1 MSELDDEIAAVEED
15 LRIWRK
21 CNDDTWH
28 DDPDYAAEA
37 RRLASLKRKRARI
50 AQTSQSD

>member
-1 MSELDDEIAAVEED
+1 MSELDDEIEATEEN

-21 CNDDTWH
+21 YNDDTWH

-37 RRLASLKRKRARI
+37 RRLAGLQRRRT
-50 AQTSQSD
+50 QTSQSD

>member
-1 MSELDDEIAAVEED
+1 MSELDDEITAIEED

-21 CNDDTWH
+21 YNSDTWH

-37 RRLASLKRKRARI
+37 RRLAKLKRRQARI
-50 AQTSQSD
+50 NTSQSD